1 MTKGLQKSIAVLYDT
16 FAKYQ
21 SMSTL
26 EGSSIYEDLEE
37 WKKELKSKNL
47 MDLTATDLSRFA
59 GKVILTWGDEND
71 YKFYLPRILELSASY
86 NTPYDIWT
94 VYSRLED
101 AKWKQWDRD
110 EQEAINNFTLELWE
124 HIVNDHHKEALYNF
138 KEYFHAIL
146 CYYPHIQ
153 SVFTSWETSKSTA
166 AIKHL
171 SNYILEERVHIFDK
185 NYINSR
191 IKNTVHIATFK
202 AWLTSDSIINK
213 LENAFFDIKNKEIA
227 AQLSWAEQII
237 RSEKNSC

>member
-47 MDLTATDLSRFA
+47 KDLTATDLSRFA

-86 NTPYDIWT
+86 NNPYDIWT
-94 VYSRLED
+94 VYSRLEN
-101 AKWKQWDRD
+101 AKWKLWDSK
-110 EQEAINNFTLELWE
+110 EQEAINNFTFELWK
-124 HIVNDHHKEALYNF
+124 HIVNDNRKEALYNF

-146 CYYPHIQ
+146 CYYPNIQ
-153 SVFTSWETSKSTA
+153 SIFISWETSKSTV

-185 NYINSR
+185 NYINST
-191 IKNTVHIATFK
+191 IKNTVHIAAFK